1 MKRFIISIATAALV
15 MSACVKENAPVQNPA
30 DENLVPM
37 EFSASSDDTKT
48 SLVPGESGKV
58 AVEWSTTDE
67 ISVWDGTANRKF
79 TVKSCEGSTAVFT
92 GMVSADATSF
102 YAIYPYTETLEVS
115 APDNADRDIRLRF
128 PTTEIE
134 YAQPGDLPKGRGIA
148 VAVAADGKF
157 AFQNRTALIK
167 FSLAE
172 DMNDVKSVTIQ
183 GNEENDYLWGMVNI
197 EFAGATVNQGIAGGY
212 DRGTSVTLCNEDGSN
227 LQTGVDYYIVIP
239 GNQFGA
245 GFNVTIKYADNTTVT
260 KTSDKAIQFYTK
272 NIYPLASGP
281 LTKDMFETPGGD
293 TPTDPATSYY
303 AAYSAGQDIMICG
316 KTYNKSVYGE
326 GTLVKAGETV
336 DLTSG
341 GKVYFVEPGAVSKI
355 GPSNSAT
362 KYIVIGDD
370 PTQRTTVTQAAS
382 IKVGQT
388 SAHYAFMNLDID
400 MQITA
405 TGSGN
410 DVMTVVNNNSTV
422 ERIAF
427 DNCRLEYPTNG
438 RQFIYKSDSGTSFKD
453 MAFHS
458 CDFVFTVTNSHAY
471 LLKVDSSTAEHGRF
485 DFYNNVFWHTSSF
498 GSAKGFNIIA
508 GATNATIDELVFKN
522 NTFVN
527 MKTQS
532 NASAYLTIKKDGEN
546 VPTVD
551 IQNNIF
557 YNTVADCNEFLL
569 RNSADAGTCK
579 DNVAYMG
586 ETGKTCHPFGNGT
599 PSGMTKFTQLTE
611 SPFVSIDLENGVF
624 VKTDAAA
631 AYGATR

>member
-1 MKRFIISIATAALV
+1 MKRFIISIAAAALV

-197 EFAGATVNQGIAGGY
+197 EFAGATVYQGIAYGY

-260 KTSDKAIQFYTK
+260 KTSDKAIQPYTK
-272 NIYPLASGP
+272 NIISLASAP
-281 LTKDMFETPGGD
+281 LTKDMFETPGED
-293 TPTDPATSYY
+293 TPADPATSYY
-303 AAYSAGQDIMICG
+303 AQYLAGQDITI
-316 KTYNKSVYGE
+316 
-326 GTLVKAGETV
+326 A
-336 DLTSG
+336 
-341 GKVYFVEPGAVSKI
+341 GKVYNKTTHPDAKLLTTSTTISAAGLYFVKPEDGAEIKYGTTRLSDVVIVGDVPGTRQTLGNAQLKLTVNGKVAIMNCVVSA
-355 GPSNSAT
+355 GASAQL
-362 KYIVIGDD
+362 IDEN
-370 PTQRTTVTQAAS
+370 TTADYV
-382 IKVGQT
+382 
-388 SAHYAFMNLDID
+388 
-400 MQITA
+400 
-405 TGSGN
+405 
-410 DVMTVVNNNSTV
+410 
-422 ERIAF
+422 AF
-427 DNCRLEYPTNG
+427 DNCTIIPANG
-438 RQFIYKSDSGTSFKD
+438 QPLCYASGATGTIVKE
-453 MAFHS
+453 
-458 CDFVFTVTNSHAY
+458 FVMMNSEFAIPEAYSQHANGVF
-471 LLKVDSSTAEHGRF
+471 LLNGGLVGSTIRME
-485 DFYNNVFWHTSSF
+485 NNVLYVDKQDVAVLKFKVTTQ
-498 GSAKGFNIIA
+498 
-508 GATNATIDELVFKN
+508 ATAAESLIMKN

-527 MKTQS
+527 ILANGGDS
-532 NASAYLTIKKDGEN
+532 GLFKDGVTFN
-546 VPTVD
+546 SVD
-551 IQNNIF
+551 VQNNLF
-557 YNTVADCNEFLL
+557 YVTGMTRNNTVFMTGTGFADGKIENNAYYRGDLTFTFRMFNGSSNTPSFASPDLTKL
-569 RNSADAGTCK
+569 DADPFSSADYT
-579 DNVAYMG
+579 
-586 ETGKTCHPFGNGT
+586 
-599 PSGMTKFTQLTE
+599 
-611 SPFVSIDLENGVF
+611 NGVF

>member
-1 MKRFIISIATAALV
+1 MKRFIISIAAAALV

-48 SLVPGESGKV
+48 SLVPGESGKA

-128 PTTEIE
+128 PVGSIQ
-134 YAQPGDLPKGRGIA
+134 YAKPNSFSDNTAFA
-148 VAVAADGKF
+148 VAVASEGKF
-157 AFQNRTALIK
+157 AFQNRTALLK
-167 FSLAE
+167 FSLGS
-172 DMNDVKSVTIQ
+172 DMANVKSVVLRANGAQ
-183 GNEENDYLWGMVNI
+183 YLYGTVNV
-197 EFAGATVNQGIAGGY
+197 EFAGSTVSQGMASGY
-212 DRGTSVTLCNEDGSN
+212 DRGSEVTLCNQDGTN
-227 LQTGVDYYIVIP
+227 LQTGVNYYIAVP
-239 GNQFGA
+239 GANFTE
-245 GFNVTIKYADNTTVT
+245 GFTVEVKFDDNTSVS
-260 KTSDKAIQFYTK
+260 KSSDKAIQFYTK

-293 TPTDPATSYY
+293 TPADPATSYY
-303 AAYSAGQDIMICG
+303 AAYTAGQDIMICG
-316 KTYNKSVYGE
+316 KAYNKSVYGE

-355 GPSNSAT
+355 GPTYSAT
-362 KYIVIGDD
+362 QYIVIGDD

-388 SAHYAFMNLDID
+388 SAHYAFLNLDID

-410 DVMTVVNNNSTV
+410 DVMTVANNNSTI

-438 RQFIYKSDSGTSFKD
+438 RQFIYKADSGTSFKD

-508 GATNATIDELVFKN
+508 GATNATIDELGFKN

-532 NASAYLTIKKDGEN
+532 NASAYFTIKKDGEN

-557 YNTVADCNEFLL
+557 YSTVADCNEFLL

-611 SPFVSIDLENGVF
+611 SPFASIDLENGKF
-624 VKTDAAA
+624 VKADAYKS
-631 AYGATR
+631 YGATR

>member
-1 MKRFIISIATAALV
+1 MKRFIISIAAAALV

-48 SLVPGESGKV
+48 SLVPGESGKA

-128 PTTEIE
+128 PVGFVQ
-134 YAQPGDLPKGRGIA
+134 YAKPNSFSDNTAFA
-148 VAVAADGKF
+148 VAVASEGKF
-157 AFQNRTALIK
+157 AFQNRTALLK
-167 FSLAE
+167 FSLGS
-172 DMNDVKSVTIQ
+172 DMANVKSVVLRANGAQ
-183 GNEENDYLWGMVNI
+183 YLYGTVNI
-197 EFAGATVNQGIAGGY
+197 EFAGSTVSQGMASGY
-212 DRGTSVTLCNEDGSN
+212 DRGSEVTLCNQDGTN
-227 LQTGVDYYIVIP
+227 LQTGVNYYIAVP
-239 GNQFGA
+239 GANFTE
-245 GFNVTIKYADNTTVT
+245 GFTVEVNFDDNTSVS
-260 KTSDKAIQFYTK
+260 KSSDTAIQFYTK

-281 LTKDMFETPGGD
+281 LTKDMFETPGED

-303 AAYSAGQDIMICG
+303 AAYTAGQDIMICG
-316 KTYNKSVYGE
+316 KAYNKSVYGE

-355 GPSNSAT
+355 GPTYSAT

-370 PTQRTTVTQAAS
+370 PTQRTAVTQAAS

-388 SAHYAFMNLDID
+388 SAHYAFLNLDID

-410 DVMTVVNNNSTV
+410 DVMTVANNNSTI

-438 RQFIYKSDSGTSFKD
+438 RQFIYKGDSGTSFKD

-532 NASAYLTIKKDGEN
+532 NASAYFTIKKDGEN

-557 YNTVADCNEFLL
+557 YSTVADCNEFLL

-599 PSGMTKFTQLTE
+599 PAGMTKFTQLTE
-611 SPFVSIDLENGVF
+611 SPFASIDLENGKF
-624 VKTDAAA
+624 VKADAYKS
-631 AYGATR
+631 YGATR